1 MGVGNV
7 INSLFADNEELEKTL
22 VIGLYHRFKKDK
34 DESEKIEYKNE
45 YPYDFESFVAK
56 TLERKYGG
64 NAIATKKSG
73 DGGID
78 IEHRRS
84 EGLFLGQV
92 KCELNNINYVPAAVL
107 HSQMI
112 KRGAVGGYVISV
124 RDFEQSAKEHVEGL
138 NIQLINGL
146 ELVNIWLHP
155 EAAYK
160 KLFFEQLRDAIKA
173 KVQELF
179 SQGTQNLK
187 TYFKELVS
195 FNSNKSRLK

>member
-1 MGVGNV
+1 MGNP
-7 INSLFADNEELEKTL
+7 LFTDNDEIEKTL
-22 VIGLYHRFKKDK
+22 VIGLYHRFKKEK
-34 DESEKIEYKNE
+34 DESENIDYRQED
-45 YPYDFESFVAK
+45 PYDFESFVAK

-64 NAIATKKSG
+64 KAIATKKSG
-73 DGGID
+73 ERGID

-92 KCELNNINYVPAAVL
+92 KCELNNINYVPVAVL

-112 KRGAVGGYVISV
+112 KQGAVGGYVISV
-124 RDFEQSAKEHVEGL
+124 RDFELSAKEHVEGL
-138 NIQLINGL
+138 SIQLINGR

-155 EAAYK
+155 EPAYK
-160 KLFFEQLRDAIKA
+160 KLFLEELMDAIET

-179 SQGTQNLK
+179 SQITQNLK

-195 FNSNKSRLK
+195 FNSNRSKLK